1 MLKEL
6 AVGAAMAL
14 AVIGALGT
22 TKECSNPVASRIDTV
37 IIHRNDTIRVVD
49 SVLDVRIKR
58 IKVAPDTV
66 VIATFDTLFQDTGH
80 TDSVKTTVYA
90 ERRCLE
96 VVDSLA
102 ACQSKLAVDDRAF
115 HQIDTVVVRET
126 APLKQRLLDAGT
138 GILIGLGLR
147 SLY

>member
-1 MLKEL
+1 MLKEI

-14 AVIGALGT
+14 AVIGAFGT

-49 SVLDVRIKR
+49 SVLDVKIKR
-58 IKVAPDTV
+58 IKSMPDTQV
-66 VIATFDTLFQDTGH
+66 VTAFDTVFKDTGR
-80 TDSVKTTVYA
+80 TDTVKTTVYA

-102 ACQSKLAVDDRAF
+102 ACQSKLAIDDVAF
-115 HQIDTVVVRET
+115 GKIDNVEK
-126 APLKQRLLDAGT
+126 PLPGIKQRLVDFGMGLLVGAG
-138 GILIGLGLR
+138 IR